1 MLHLLK
7 TNEYNPQWMINML
20 RETLLHSRRV
30 KPFGLFLSILTFV
43 IILTY
48 AQEAREHE
56 FFKPKSDIGV
66 RQLRP
71 IMHKGKPFFP
81 IGAYSQPRPET
92 GIGFV
97 GFAEIGKEGW
107 NTVIQ
112 HVSDD
117 TKKDIEFL
125 ASAEEEDFAVIL
137 SIHNLVAA
145 QKQDEVAKK
154 ISALKDYPAVLGYY
168 IFDEPENVYLASKE
182 YKNSLHLGSLGLAG
196 FITKKIG
203 WVKPLIR
210 KIDPNREHYIF
221 MCIAWW
227 NKYEKLHPLCE
238 INMPNEYPTR
248 KTNAEFEGSHAN
260 IVHDASLAAKAAYE
274 AGRKGF
280 CYTPFAVNIGVE
292 EYRYPTVNEFRY
304 SAFAPITQGAMGII
318 YWAGY
323 RCKTP
328 YTEQVVFPVTRELS
342 RFQPFFLGKWLNE
355 KLRCEPSQR
364 STKLLKKFDIP
375 TVSGCLRQS
384 DDGRYL
390 LLAVNNTANSVQA
403 TFQLNVEQLPHK
415 AKEFIS
421 GRTVLIDDG
430 VIKDEMRPY
439 GVCAYIIEPAKDV
452 PD

>member
-1 MLHLLK
+1 VIPAKEDNLGR
-7 TNEYNPQWMINML
+7 EINGM
-20 RETLLHSRRV
+20 RETLLYSSRV
-30 KPFGLFLSILTFV
+30 KLFGLFLSILTFV

-48 AQEAREHE
+48 AQEIREQGIV
-56 FFKPKSDIGV
+56 KSKTDTGIN
-66 RQLRP
+66 QLQP
-71 IMHKGKPFFP
+71 LIHKGKPFFP
-81 IGAYSQPRPET
+81 IGAYNPPRPES
-92 GIGFV
+92 GSGFV
-97 GFAEIGKEGW
+97 PLSIVRRNGW
-107 NTVIQ
+107 NTIHI
-112 HVSDD
+112 HVFDD
-117 TKKDIEFL
+117 LRKTKQYLDE
-125 ASAEEEDFAVIL
+125 AQAEGFAIIL
-137 SIHNLVAA
+137 SVQNLVSAR
-145 QKQDEVAKK
+145 KQDEIIRIVETVKNHP
-154 ISALKDYPAVLGYY
+154 ALLGYY
-168 IFDEPENVYLASKE
+168 IFDEPENVYYNSKE
-182 YKNSLHLGSLGLAG
+182 YKNSLHFRSLGLAG
-196 FITKKIG
+196 FITNKIG

-210 KIDPNREHYIF
+210 EHDPNREHYIF
-221 MCIAWW
+221 MCIGWW
-227 NKYEKLHPLCE
+227 NMYEKLHPLCN

-248 KTNAEFEGSHAN
+248 KTTAEFEGPHAN

-274 AGRKGF
+274 AGGKGF
-280 CYTPFAVNIGVE
+280 CYTPFAVNIGLE
-292 EYRYPTVNEFRY
+292 ENYRYPTVNEFRY
-304 SAFAPITQGAMGII
+304 SCFAPITQGAMGII

-323 RCKTP
+323 RCKSP

-384 DDGRYL
+384 EDGRYL

-403 TFQLNVEQLPHK
+403 TFQLDVEQLPHK